1 MDSPQTSLEPTR
13 KPHRPFR
20 RAVLRGLAILMPP
33 LLTIALFIWAWS
45 VVETSVL
52 RPVESLASDLIAYRY
67 RVLSDSEPIGPTPHV

>member
-1 MDSPQTSLEPTR
+1 MDTSQDRPDTAK

-45 VVETSVL
+45 VIETSVL
-52 RPVESLASDLIAYRY
+52 RPVESLASDLIAYWT
-67 RVLSDSEPIGPTPHV
+67 VDPVKEL